1 MKKNIPNTKIESVVF
16 TRQEIYDALRVPPPY
31 RDRKKYYKKD
41 KHKGRS
47 KDWPSLCSKFGYLR
61 YCSYIYGIIKIN
73 KGYGTMAIQ

>member
-1 MKKNIPNTKIESVVF
+1 MKNNTSNTKIESVVF

-47 KDWPSLCSKFGYLR
+47 KDWPSFTLNLV
-61 YCSYIYGIIKIN
+61 
-73 KGYGTMAIQ
+73 T

>member
-47 KDWPSLCSKFGYLR
+47 KDWPSLCFKFGSLKYR
-61 YCSYIYGIIKIN
+61 SYIYGIEIKN
-73 KGYGTMAIQ
+73 KGYGIMAIQ

>member
-1 MKKNIPNTKIESVVF
+1 MKKNIPNIKIESVVF

-31 RDRKKYYKKD
+31 RDRKKYYKKE

-47 KDWPSLCSKFGYLR
+47 KDWPSLCSKFGYLK
-61 YCSYIYGIIKIN
+61 YCSYIYGIIKNN

>member
-1 MKKNIPNTKIESVVF
+1 MKKNTQNIKIESVVF

-47 KDWPSLCSKFGYLR
+47 KDWPSLYSKFGYLK
-61 YCSYIYGIIKIN
+61 YSSYIYGIIKNN

>member
-1 MKKNIPNTKIESVVF
+1 MKNNTSNTKIESVVF

-73 KGYGTMAIQ
+73 KGYGIMAIQ

>member
-1 MKKNIPNTKIESVVF
+1 MKNNTQNTKIQSVVF

-47 KDWPSLCSKFGYLR
+47 KDWPSFALNLD
-61 YCSYIYGIIKIN
+61 
-73 KGYGTMAIQ
+73 A